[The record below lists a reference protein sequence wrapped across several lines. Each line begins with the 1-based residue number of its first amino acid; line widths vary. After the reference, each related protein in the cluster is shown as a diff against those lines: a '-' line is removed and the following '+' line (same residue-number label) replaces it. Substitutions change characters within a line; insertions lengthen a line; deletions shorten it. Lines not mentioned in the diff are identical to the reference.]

1 MVEPSVQ
8 SGEWSCDTAAIF
20 VKDAAR
26 SQGVSKDPNQ
36 PGEESAVRKN
46 WSRWG
51 WRFAAAI
58 LILNACGLAIA
69 QFHRRNKAQRVPP
82 STSLTFMKRDGSC
95 VTGPILKIEP
105 KRITIQQPPSAPV
118 AIERNDLLQASQG
131 DALVF
136 SARSSWAD
144 VENLHLRPNESFE
157 VKLRSSVSINE
168 KPLRV
173 TADSLVYKRFLWWK
187 KSYAKSQIVTVD
199 YLRMKPDS
207 NVFDYFTQEAPA
219 LLFFYPD
226 SYDRLKGLEGRIP
239 VRLYDAAMRE
249 DDAPLRCLSH

>member
-1 MVEPSVQ
+1 
-8 SGEWSCDTAAIF
+8 
-20 VKDAAR
+20 
-26 SQGVSKDPNQ
+26 
-36 PGEESAVRKN
+36 VRKN
-46 WSRWG
+46 WSRWA
-51 WRFAAAI
+51 WRIAAVI
-58 LILNACGLAIA
+58 LILNSGGLAFA
-69 QFHRRNKAQRVPP
+69 QFHHRNRAERVPP

-95 VTGPILKIEP
+95 VTGPILKIES
-105 KRITIQQPPSAPV
+105 KRVTIQQPQSAPV
-118 AIERNDLLQASQG
+118 TIERKDLLQVRQG

-136 SARSSWAD
+136 SSRSSWAD
-144 VENLHLRPNESFE
+144 MENVSFRPNESFE
-157 VKLRSSVSINE
+157 VKLRSSASIKE

-249 DDAPLRCLSH
+249 DNAPLRCLSH